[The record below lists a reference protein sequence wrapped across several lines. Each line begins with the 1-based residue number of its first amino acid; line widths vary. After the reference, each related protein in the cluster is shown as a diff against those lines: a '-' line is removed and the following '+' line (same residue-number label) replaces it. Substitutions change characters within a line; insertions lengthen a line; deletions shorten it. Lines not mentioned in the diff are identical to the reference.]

1 MPAIRVF
8 LVVMLLAGCATMAD
22 PVLREAREHIAA
34 GRGEQALALLDRASR
49 EHPDKLDYRTEYFR
63 ARDLLSAQWLAQA
76 ETLRSGGQPD
86 LAGALYQRV
95 LNHDAE
101 NARARAGLEQLDA
114 DARHRT
120 ILASVE
126 SLLKEERYLQALD
139 ALRPVLVE
147 NPQHRDARRLQRVIE
162 ERTAKPAIV
171 TPRL

>member
-1 MPAIRVF
+1 MPAIRVL
-8 LVVMLLAGCATMAD
+8 LVVMLLAGCATLAD

-63 ARDLLSAQWLAQA
+63 ARDILSAQWLAQA

-101 NARARAGLEQLDA
+101 NARARAGLEQLEE
-114 DARHRT
+114 DARNRT

-126 SLLKEERYLQALD
+126 SLLKDERYVQAMD
-139 ALRPVLVE
+139 AMSPVLVE
-147 NPQHRDARRLQRVIE
+147 NQQKSDARRMKRLVVVR
-162 ERTAKPAIV
+162 PAEPV
-171 TPRL
+171 L